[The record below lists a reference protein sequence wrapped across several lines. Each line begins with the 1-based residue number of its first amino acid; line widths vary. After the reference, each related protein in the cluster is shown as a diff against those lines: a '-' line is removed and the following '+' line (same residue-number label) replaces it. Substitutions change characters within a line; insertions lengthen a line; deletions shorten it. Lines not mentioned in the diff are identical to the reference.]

1 MANQHALAI
10 GDRRIEPMP
19 FKHPVRILFL
29 PIAMWIAAT
38 SGACRPIQSFL
49 FVEAIPTPA
58 PLPAMDKV
66 NTLPAPTVMI
76 AAPTQT
82 PVTVDNTPT
91 ALPPTIRTWGDYPG
105 PSVWPPIEIPA
116 PLGVLPKPV
125 DQINVLLLGDDQRPY
140 EHGYRTDAILLLTI
154 NPSHGTVSLTSFPR
168 DLYVYAPGWTMQRI
182 NVIFERGGFDLMA
195 ETFEY
200 NFGVK
205 PDYYIKVNIWQF
217 QAMLDDIGG
226 IDVQVAY
233 SMSDIDPHDA
243 SNYRTVPAGK
253 VHMDGDMALWYSRA
267 RSASSDFDRARRHQE
282 VLQAVFMRLMSVD
295 VIQKAPQFYSKYRN
309 SVSTN
314 LTLENVAQLFPFA
327 RTFLANFQLRQYL
340 IGRQFVTDWTVP
352 TDGSKVLL
360 PKRAELLLVMQQILS
375 P

>member
-1 MANQHALAI
+1 M
-10 GDRRIEPMP
+10 
-19 FKHPVRILFL
+19 PVRCPARIVFL
-29 PIAMWIAAT
+29 PIVLWIATT
-38 SGACRPIQSFL
+38 SSGCRSIQSML
-49 FVEAIPTPA
+49 FVEALPTSPPLLPALNTAAALPSPTKAIPSATVTITVGDPTP
-58 PLPAMDKV
+58 
-66 NTLPAPTVMI
+66 TV
-76 AAPTQT
+76 
-82 PVTVDNTPT
+82 
-91 ALPPTIRTWGDYPG
+91 LPPTIRTWGNYPG

-125 DQINVLLLGDDQRPY
+125 DQINILLLGDDQRPY

-154 NPSHGTVSLTSFPR
+154 NPSFGTVSLTSFPR
-168 DLYVYAPGWTMQRI
+168 DLFIYAPGWTMQRI
-182 NVIFERGGFDLMA
+182 NVIFERGGFDLLA
-195 ETFEY
+195 GTFEY

-217 QAMLDDIGG
+217 QSMLDDIGG

-233 SMSDIDPHDA
+233 AMSDIDPHDA
-243 SNYRTVPAGK
+243 DNYRTIPAGK
-253 VHMDGDMALWYSRA
+253 VHMDGDTALWYSRA

-282 VLQAVFMRLMSVD
+282 VLQAVFMRLMNLD
-295 VIQKAPQFYSKYRN
+295 IIQKAPQFYSKYRN

-327 RTFLANFQLRQYL
+327 RQFLTNFQLRQYL